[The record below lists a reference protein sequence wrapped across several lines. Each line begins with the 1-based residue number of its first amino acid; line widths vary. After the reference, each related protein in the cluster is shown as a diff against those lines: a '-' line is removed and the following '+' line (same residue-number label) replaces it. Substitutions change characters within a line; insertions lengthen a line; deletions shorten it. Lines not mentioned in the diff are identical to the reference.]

1 MIRLE
6 QEKSVKNM
14 NVKELRDICDIQGDA
29 PVLSLDSKIEHIF

>member
-14 NVKELRDICDIQGDA
+14 NVKEFKDICDIQGDV